1 MKRIVSLSV
10 SLMAA
15 LTLLVG
21 CGSGDAGT
29 ETSNGTPSEQS
40 VSSSV
45 EKEEL
50 TKDEKPLDVETASTP
65 EGVVNAFFRAFFRG
79 DSEGAYMLLSK
90 RARDA
95 QSENFVAQASESIRW
110 RVVEKSKSNS
120 EGRVFVWVEV
130 EDYAESGK
138 VQRDTLTFAMT
149 RDGDDWRVSG
159 FNVGDVAVDFEESV
173 IVAQEAPEQP
183 RVERTAVRLEETS
196 VIR

>member
-1 MKRIVSLSV
+1 
-10 SLMAA
+10 
-15 LTLLVG
+15 
-21 CGSGDAGT
+21 
-29 ETSNGTPSEQS
+29 
-40 VSSSV
+40 
-45 EKEEL
+45 
-50 TKDEKPLDVETASTP
+50 
-65 EGVVNAFFRAFFRG
+65 
-79 DSEGAYMLLSK
+79 MLLSK

-149 RDGDDWRVSG
+149 RDGDDWRVAG

>member
-29 ETSNGTPSEQS
+29 GTSKGTPSEQS
-40 VSSSV
+40 VSSSG
-45 EKEEL
+45 EMEEL
-50 TKDEKPLDVETASTP
+50 TQDETPLDVETASTP
-65 EGVVNAFFRAFFRG
+65 EGVVNAFFRSFFRG

-110 RVVEKSKSNS
+110 RVVEKSKINS

-149 RDGDDWRVSG
+149 RDGDDWRVAG

-183 RVERTAVRLEETS
+183 RVERTAVRLDETS

>member
-1 MKRIVSLSV
+1 M
-10 SLMAA
+10 
-15 LTLLVG
+15 
-21 CGSGDAGT
+21 
-29 ETSNGTPSEQS
+29 
-40 VSSSV
+40 
-45 EKEEL
+45 
-50 TKDEKPLDVETASTP
+50 
-65 EGVVNAFFRAFFRG
+65 NAFFRAFFRG

-149 RDGDDWRVSG
+149 RDGDDWRVAG

>member
-50 TKDEKPLDVETASTP
+50 TQDETPLDVETASTP

-130 EDYAESGK
+130 EESGK